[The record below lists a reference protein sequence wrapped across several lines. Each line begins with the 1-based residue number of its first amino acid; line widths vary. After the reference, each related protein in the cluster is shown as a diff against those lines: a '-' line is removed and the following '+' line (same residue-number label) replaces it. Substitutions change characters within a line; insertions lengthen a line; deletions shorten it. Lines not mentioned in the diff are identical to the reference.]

1 MELSVWV
8 QNNFCVEA
16 RSKWTLYHCFSTR
29 QTFNEKKHLQGHRAH
44 THTENNATSS
54 PPQIILSNCSL
65 TPAVSEHFPRVHS
78 HNQTTKGD
86 QSTRKTKHT
95 PAPPPYL
102 PLCPALQH
110 LPWRPKALCHLLV
123 SLGSTCCSWNAK
135 PEIFL
140 YSVWVTRKKRW
151 EGMNPTELL
160 TQINLFIL
168 FLLYLRVLCLLL
180 RSFNILGEAVW
191 GAI

>member
-16 RSKWTLYHCFSTR
+16 RSKWTLYTTAFLPGRHLMRRSTCR
-29 QTFNEKKHLQGHRAH
+29 DTEHSHTRTHTTTPH

-86 QSTRKTKHT
+86 QSTRKTKLT
-95 PAPPPYL
+95 PAPHPYL

-123 SLGSTCCSWNAK
+123 IMGSTCCSWNVK
-135 PEIFL
+135 TDSL
-140 YSVWVTRKKRW
+140 VWQRWKK
-151 EGMNPTELL
+151 
-160 TQINLFIL
+160 
-168 FLLYLRVLCLLL
+168 
-180 RSFNILGEAVW
+180 
-191 GAI
+191 